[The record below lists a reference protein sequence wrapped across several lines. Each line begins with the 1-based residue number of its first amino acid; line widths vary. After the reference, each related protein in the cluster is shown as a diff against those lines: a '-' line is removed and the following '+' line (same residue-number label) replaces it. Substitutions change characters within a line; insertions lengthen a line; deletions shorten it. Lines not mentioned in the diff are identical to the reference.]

1 VGEPMSMNLNR
12 EQKRQMRRMGA
23 INESGAPVRGER
35 PQPHKVEERT
45 PPAQFVR
52 EVKGELRKVSWPTR
66 AEVRKYSLVVLAAV
80 VLLTAYVAG
89 LDYVFGSAVLWLFD
103 R

>member
-1 VGEPMSMNLNR
+1 MNLNR
-12 EQKRQMRRMGA
+12 EQKRQMQRMGA
-23 INESGAPVRGER
+23 LNEAGAPVRGER

-52 EVKGELRKVSWPTR
+52 EVKAELRKVSWPTK
-66 AEVRKYSLVVLAAV
+66 AEVRKYSIIVLVAVLF
-80 VLLTAYVAG
+80 LTAIVAG
-89 LDYVFGSAVLWLFD
+89 LDYVFGSASLWLFD